1 MQFISSALVEFEQ
14 PDITSVDIR
23 KLTARQKQMEAFYY
37 ELYDSFLRGEKYIVR
52 YMFYTLREMKRL
64 TRAQLRKQFAAISHK
79 AGSVLPEDMQALREE
94 AGKREIVLYTDGSF
108 PQEKALETL
117 REAGLPQPGQ
127 LFTETES
134 SSLSEL
140 KKAVFYAFRKDAFLL
155 LAHTPGLVSRP
166 LFYQIVEEY
175 QIPLRS
181 LTFPWMCRRNLK
193 LMQAMTL
200 YQLTMDNEKNHRPQ
214 AAKP

>member
-1 MQFISSALVEFEQ
+1 MQFISSTLVEFEQ
-14 PDITSVDIR
+14 PDLVPVEPE
-23 KLTARQKQMEAFYY
+23 KLYSQKQRMKAFYY

-52 YMFYTLREMKRL
+52 YMFYTLSEMKRL

-94 AGKREIVLYTDGSF
+94 AGKREIVLYTDGMYAE
-108 PQEKALETL
+108 EKALATL
-117 REAGLPQPGQ
+117 REAGLPQPEHI
-127 LFTETES
+127 FTETEGT
-134 SSLSEL
+134 SLPEL
-140 KKAVFYAFRKDAFLL
+140 RKAVFYAFRKDAFLL
-155 LAHTPGLVSRP
+155 LAHTPELLSRP

-200 YQLTMDNEKNHRPQ
+200 YQLTVDN
-214 AAKP
+214 